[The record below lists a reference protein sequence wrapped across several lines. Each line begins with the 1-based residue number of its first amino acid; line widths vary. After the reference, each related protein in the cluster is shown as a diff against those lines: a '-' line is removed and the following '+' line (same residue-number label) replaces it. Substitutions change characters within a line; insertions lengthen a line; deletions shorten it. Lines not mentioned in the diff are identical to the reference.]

1 MSNNTSETGF
11 LLPHHRGM
19 LHASAISDQVLAER
33 GYFTAARKV
42 QLGGS
47 KV

>member
-1 MSNNTSETGF
+1 
-11 LLPHHRGM
+11 M
-19 LHASAISDQVLAER
+19 LHAPAISYQVIAES